1 MKSRRKVPFQ
11 IYLEPEQE
19 KMIDLLSLRNKK
31 SKAAIIRLCISRYM
45 ESIPLEEDPAF
56 KIINLGASGK
66 KDISEKHDEYLADY
80 AGVDKP

>member
-1 MKSRRKVPFQ
+1 MKTRRKVPFQ

-19 KMIDLLSLRNKK
+19 KMIDLLSQRNNK
-31 SKAAIIRLCISRYM
+31 SKAAIIRLCISKYM

-66 KDISEKHDEYLADY
+66 RDISEKHDEYLVDY
-80 AGVDKP
+80 EGADKP

>member
-19 KMIDLLSLRNKK
+19 KMIDLLSHRNKI
-31 SKAAIIRLCISRYM
+31 SKAAIIRLCISKYM
-45 ESIPLEEDPAF
+45 ESIPLEDDPAF

-66 KDISEKHDEYLADY
+66 RDISERHDEYLADH
-80 AGVDKP
+80 AVIEKP